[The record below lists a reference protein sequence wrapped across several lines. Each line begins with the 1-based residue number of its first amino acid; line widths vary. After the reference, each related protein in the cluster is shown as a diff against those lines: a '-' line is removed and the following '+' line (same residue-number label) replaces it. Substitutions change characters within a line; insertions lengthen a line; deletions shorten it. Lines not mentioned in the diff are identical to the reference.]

1 MSAFEVKNDRQRL
14 RPAQTE
20 NYSTQTYEDWREL
33 KQVMSP
39 RYFERYSVVQMLG
52 FVCDFKSW
60 TPLAVI
66 ECQKRSSADDA
77 AGKNKHGSSVLMQP
91 ESFQSTSETRWQG
104 RAESDVE
111 DAHASQRSKAIVV
124 PVHFLPG
131 CAWMDERLHREE
143 CEKKLEMAIELDRE
157 ARRKKLQL
165 EEARPAGGAFASRQM
180 SKWFAEAEDQLRR
193 KH

>member
-1 MSAFEVKNDRQRL
+1 
-14 RPAQTE
+14 
-20 NYSTQTYEDWREL
+20 
-33 KQVMSP
+33 MSP

-104 RAESDVE
+104 RAE
-111 DAHASQRSKAIVV
+111 ASQRLKAIVV

-165 EEARPAGGAFASRQM
+165 EEERPAGGAFASRQM
-180 SKWFAEAEDQLRR
+180 SKWLAEAEDQLRR

>member
-1 MSAFEVKNDRQRL
+1 
-14 RPAQTE
+14 
-20 NYSTQTYEDWREL
+20 
-33 KQVMSP
+33 MSP

-111 DAHASQRSKAIVV
+111 DARASQRSKAIVV

-131 CAWMDERLHREE
+131 CAWMDEHLHREE
-143 CEKKLEMAIELDRE
+143 CEKKLEMAIKLDRE

-165 EEARPAGGAFASRQM
+165 EEAQP
-180 SKWFAEAEDQLRR
+180 
-193 KH
+193 